1 MSRIE
6 RSRAALAAYRNAAPE
21 LRAQRRDDW
30 LRIAT
35 GAEVRRAWA
44 GWMGAM
50 PPWAARPWG
59 VRP

>member
-6 RSRAALAAYRNAAPE
+6 RARAALAAYRNAAPE

-50 PPWAARPWG
+50 PPWA
-59 VRP
+59 VQS